1 MESPR
6 LFTTAAASNSAR
18 AFSLLEVVIAIGVC
32 AGAVV
37 SAIILHRTVAHAVT
51 ETRDAQRAARV
62 VEAVQ
67 AELDRLPWAD
77 VLDYLTGQEVLYAS
91 ADGATIA
98 APDSEAWHGFGANQ
112 AARDAAKFHAIQ
124 LQRDGELSPSG
135 GSGEAGSLVYILR
148 VSWPAFLGDGRPFTD
163 HAQRS
168 VLVTHGAITR

>member
-1 MESPR
+1 MELPLS
-6 LFTTAAASNSAR
+6 FTIAAVSKRRR

-37 SAIILHRTVAHAVT
+37 SAIVLHRTVAHAVT

-62 VEAVQ
+62 VESVQ
-67 AELDRLPWAD
+67 AELDRLPWA
-77 VLDYLTGQEVLYAS
+77 VVETYLTGEEVLYAS
-91 ADGATIA
+91 ADGSTIA
-98 APDSEAWHGFGANQ
+98 PPDSEAWHAFGPNQ

-124 LQRDGELSPSG
+124 IQRDEQLSPSAG
-135 GSGEAGSLVYILR
+135 AEAGSLVYILR